1 MQFRAV
7 LFTEFLA
14 ASHKM
19 SSVGRAVSASRRP
32 ADRKLWA
39 LRDDV
44 LRLEE
49 ELTVSR
55 AQLDKV
61 TSKFNCLVELLHKYD
76 CFHLCVCLCLHLCIR
91 KIAVGLY

>member
-7 LFTEFLA
+7 LFTEFLT
-14 ASHKM
+14 ASQKM
-19 SSVGRAVSASRRP
+19 SSVGRAVSAGRRP
-32 ADRKLWA
+32 ADRELWA

-44 LRLEE
+44 LRLEQ
-49 ELTVSR
+49 ELAASR

-76 CFHLCVCLCLHLCIR
+76 CFHFCVSLCLCLCIR
-91 KIAVGLY
+91 KFAVGLY